1 MGLLKAVLH
10 KERAL
15 LRPQSM
21 QEAAM
26 MRMKGAKDRRIQQ
39 NQKLA
44 LLLKQS
50 LRPARQLEMRLV
62 QLLG

>member
-1 MGLLKAVLH
+1 VGLLKAVLH

-15 LRPQSM
+15 LRLQSM
-21 QEAAM
+21 QEAAL
-26 MRMKGAKDRRIQQ
+26 MRMKGAKDRQIQQ
-39 NQKLA
+39 NRKLA
-44 LLLKQS
+44 LLLNQS